1 MSITPSVH
9 ALLLTA
15 LLIPATASAGDTM
28 RPANPTA
35 MPSTTGS
42 GVSDPSS
49 QAPVGHRQP
58 RAADIP
64 ANRSSADDD
73 AWLNRVNRDIDSKLT
88 ICRGC

>member
-1 MSITPSVH
+1 MSIKPH
-9 ALLLTA
+9 LCALLFSAFLM
-15 LLIPATASAGDTM
+15 PAASAQDIT
-28 RPANPTA
+28 RTPNATTP
-35 MPSTTGS
+35 PSTTGS
-42 GVSDPSS
+42 AVSDPSS
-49 QAPVGHRQP
+49 QAPIGHRQP

>member
-1 MSITPSVH
+1 MSIKSSFY
-9 ALLLTA
+9 ALLLAA
-15 LLIPATASAGDTM
+15 LLIPAMASAQDTL
-28 RPANPTA
+28 RPPNATV
-35 MPSTTGS
+35 PSTTGS

-49 QAPVGHRQP
+49 QAPIGHRQP

-64 ANRSSADDD
+64 AHRSSADDD